1 MAQFLC
7 LKNIRAF
14 LATCVAVFELRETDL
29 FQASMLYDYT
39 DFARVLHT
47 LSRLSN
53 CAKAKSSKPQVEGF
67 PRARI
72 LQEDNVKRRTVSGSA
87 VPALPGLSTG
97 TTGNIETSS
106 IATSKPVS
114 YYTISRYW
122 IDIIANIVNQYLI
135 SFNLNNIYSI

>member
-14 LATCVAVFELRETDL
+14 LATCIAVFELRETDL

-53 CAKAKSSKPQVEGF
+53 CAKAKQSKSQVEGF
-67 PRARI
+67 PRTRM
-72 LQEDNVKRRTVSGSA
+72 LQEDGVKRRTASGSA
-87 VPALPGLSTG
+87 APTQSGPSTG
-97 TTGNIETSS
+97 GNNETSS
-106 IATSKPVS
+106 IATSKSVS
-114 YYTISRYW
+114 Y
-122 IDIIANIVNQYLI
+122 
-135 SFNLNNIYSI
+135 

>member
-14 LATCVAVFELRETDL
+14 LATCIAVFELRETDL

-53 CAKAKSSKPQVEGF
+53 CAKAKKSKSQVEGF
-67 PRARI
+67 PRTRI
-72 LQEDNVKRRTVSGSA
+72 LQEDGVKRRTASGSA
-87 VPALPGLSTG
+87 APTTSGPSTG
-97 TTGNIETSS
+97 TTGNNETSS
-106 IATSKPVS
+106 IATSKSVS
-114 YYTISRYW
+114 YYRDPTS
-122 IDIIANIVNQYLI
+122 A
-135 SFNLNNIYSI
+135 